1 MRPELDNQ
9 VIYYIC
15 LCLSCSS
22 VLGCLLN
29 IFGFI
34 LFKNLRNFTF
44 EMIFYSSISSFISKL
59 SYVINFIPWY
69 KKDYNNSLCQAQ
81 GFLIIWFENSESIWS
96 SIIAYTMYERVS
108 RLETEESKIPYKKRL
123 LYLLLGY
130 CVPLLLALISF
141 FFDLIGRSFLWCY
154 IESQGTNLNIRNKTA
169 LILFYTFMWT
179 LFFISLSFILKVVK
193 FLNNLYINKSD
204 KEMINRFTS
213 RLKLFPLVQ
222 VICLVPVTI
231 SRCIQLFGFE
241 TNSIFDY
248 FIMVILC
255 SQGIFYGIIY
265 CQNPIVK
272 DNIKGY
278 FKGLFC
284 SKRKISEA
292 LISNASVSENFNQAN
307 KKEGDFH
314 SI

>member
-1 MRPELDNQ
+1 MSPELDNQ

-15 LCLSCSS
+15 VCLCCSS

-29 IFGFI
+29 ILGFI
-34 LFKNLRNFTF
+34 LFKNLRNSTF

-69 KKDYNNSLCQAQ
+69 KKDYSYSLCQTQ

-108 RLETEESKIPYKKRL
+108 RLETEESKIPFKRRL
-123 LYLLLGY
+123 LYLFLGY
-130 CVPLLLALISF
+130 FVPLLLALISF
-141 FFDLIGRSFLWCY
+141 LLNLIGRSFLWCY
-154 IESQGTNLNIRNKTA
+154 IESHGINLNVRNKTA
-169 LILFYTFMWT
+169 LILFYIFMWT

-204 KEMINRFTS
+204 KEMIIRFTS

-222 VICLVPVTI
+222 VIGLVPVTI
-231 SRCIQLFGFE
+231 SRCIQLFGIE
-241 TNSIFDY
+241 TNTIFDY

-272 DNIKGY
+272 DSIELNLRR
-278 FKGLFC
+278 LFC
-284 SKRKISEA
+284 FKRKCSQA
-292 LISNASVSENFNQAN
+292 LISNAS
-307 KKEGDFH
+307 D
-314 SI
+314 